1 MALRRSRSQRAW
13 LRLARLL
20 PALDWLGHYQRAWLR
35 GDLVAALTT
44 WALVVPQAIAYAQIA
59 QLPPQAGL
67 FAAFAGLLGYA
78 LFGSSR
84 QLVVSPTSA
93 RRPSRRRWSRPWPW
107 ATRPASASCRPP
119 WPSSSVLSW
128 WPWACCTWASCRA
141 SSPRRCR
148 PGSCSAWA

>member
-1 MALRRSRSQRAW
+1 VRTADTSRPGQ
-13 LRLARLL
+13 LTRLL
-20 PALDWLGHYQRAWLR
+20 PALDWLGHYRRDWLR
-35 GDLVAALTT
+35 GDVVAALTT

-93 RRPSRRRWSRPWPW
+93 TAAISAALVAPVAMGDAARFGELSAALPSW
-107 ATRPASASCRPP
+107 SASP
-119 WPSSSVLSW
+119 W
-128 WPWACCTWASCRA
+128 WPWACCMWASCPA

-148 PGSCSAWA
+148 PGSCSASG